1 MGSVKRD
8 IERKVENPN
17 ERLKS
22 LLEISERILTQSKN
36 SKNKIYSIHAPEVEC
51 ISKGKSHK
59 RYEFGC
65 KVSLVTTSKSNWIVG
80 VQALHDNPY
89 DGHTLKDAI
98 NQMEKIVGLRPKEV
112 YVDLGYK
119 GKDHHPEDVQVHLSN
134 KSRKKMTRWERM
146 WMNRRSAIEPV
157 ISHLKQDH
165 NMIRNF
171 LKGKEGDRINAIL
184 SAAGFNFSKLIRAF
198 FCYFE
203 NLISSSFLF
212 SI

>member
-1 MGSVKRD
+1 MS
-8 IERKVENPN
+8 ISQINNYESKVQPVL
-17 ERLKS
+17 RPALKS

-65 KVSLVTTSKSNWIVG
+65 KVTLVTTSKSNWIVG

-112 YVDLGYK
+112 YVDL
-119 GKDHHPEDVQVHLSN
+119 
-134 KSRKKMTRWERM
+134 
-146 WMNRRSAIEPV
+146 EPV
-157 ISHLKQDH
+157 
-165 NMIRNF
+165 
-171 LKGKEGDRINAIL
+171 
-184 SAAGFNFSKLIRAF
+184 SKLVVLLTRN
-198 FCYFE
+198 Y
-203 NLISSSFLF
+203 LF
-212 SI
+212 VKWTNIIQRYRMGFGNK